1 MVSEADDP
9 STDIK
14 RPKRSSSARPKKS
27 KRPKPPIPQ
36 TESEINAPDRLT
48 LVALGAMGVVTLA
61 LWGFARGACNY
72 HPPRETRRPRPV
84 KIEELARD
92 PKDAAMALQQRLLHL
107 DFAGAADVATGEAL
121 AAVEKAKADCMTKP
135 QDCAMQRKNREKHV
149 LSTPALLDRQPAAA
163 VVRVTSTVLG
173 KTEVNLLYVERV
185 GQMWKVSRRLPDDP
199 SYKPQG
205 PLPMGLELLPSRVSD
220 GAASAAPEGSVPS
233 PAPAVSGSA
242 PPRTFVVK
250 PPPAAPAA
258 PPPAPAPS
266 N

>member
-1 MVSEADDP
+1 MVSEADDT
-9 STDIK
+9 STDT
-14 RPKRSSSARPKKS
+14 RRAKRSSSDRSKKS

-48 LVALGAMGVVTLA
+48 LVALGFMGVVTLV

-72 HPPRETRRPRPV
+72 HPPRETRRPRAV

-92 PKDAAMALQQRLLHL
+92 PKDAAMELQQRLLRL
-107 DFAGAADVATGEAL
+107 DFAGAAEVATGEAL
-121 AAVEKAKADCMTKP
+121 AAVEKAKTDCMAKP

-149 LSTPALLDRQPAAA
+149 LSSPALLDRQPASA

-173 KTEVNLLYVERV
+173 KTEANLLHVERA

-205 PLPMGLELLPSRVSD
+205 PLPMGLQLLPPGSPE
-220 GAASAAPEGSVPS
+220 GATSAAPD
-233 PAPAVSGSA
+233 GSA
-242 PPRTFVVK
+242 VTIPLPAAPGSGPTRTLVVK
-250 PPPAAPAA
+250 PPPPAPAAPAA
-258 PPPAPAPS
+258 S

>member
-1 MVSEADDP
+1 MVSEADDA
-9 STDIK
+9 STDTK
-14 RPKRSSSARPKKS
+14 RPKRSSSARPKKN

-48 LVALGAMGVVTLA
+48 LVALGFMGLVTLV

-107 DFAGAADVATGEAL
+107 DFAGAAEVATGEAL

-149 LSTPALLDRQPAAA
+149 FSTPAVLDRQPASA
-163 VVRVTSTVLG
+163 VVRITSQVLG
-173 KTEVNLLYVERV
+173 KTEANLLHVDRV

-199 SYKPQG
+199 NYKPQG
-205 PLPMGLELLPSRVSD
+205 PLPMGLQLLPPGSPE
-220 GAASAAPEGSVPS
+220 GATSAAPGGS
-233 PAPAVSGSA
+233 APAIPPPASSGSA
-242 PPRTFVVK
+242 PARTIVANPK
-250 PPPAAPAA
+250 APAPAAPAA
-258 PPPAPAPS
+258 S
-266 N
+266 Q

>member
-1 MVSEADDP
+1 MVSEADDA
-9 STDIK
+9 STDTK
-14 RPKRSSSARPKKS
+14 RPKRSSSARPKKN

-48 LVALGAMGVVTLA
+48 LVALGFMGVVTLV

-92 PKDAAMALQQRLLHL
+92 PKDAAMGLQQRLLRL
-107 DFAGAADVATGEAL
+107 DFAGAAELATGEAL
-121 AAVEKAKADCMTKP
+121 AAVEKAKADCMLKA
-135 QDCAMQRKNREKHV
+135 QDCAMQRMNREKHV
-149 LSTPALLDRQPAAA
+149 FSTPALLDRQPSSA
-163 VVRVTSTVLG
+163 VVRVTSQVLG
-173 KTEVNLLYVERV
+173 KTEANLLHVERA

-199 SYKPQG
+199 NYKPVG
-205 PLPMGLELLPSRVSD
+205 PLPLGMQLLPSSPEGATSAVPPASAVAIPPPAPS
-220 GAASAAPEGSVPS
+220 GAAPGRPLIVQ
-233 PAPAVSGSA
+233 
-242 PPRTFVVK
+242 

-258 PPPAPAPS
+258 PPAPARS

>member
-14 RPKRSSSARPKKS
+14 RPKRGSSARPKKS

-48 LVALGAMGVVTLA
+48 LVVLGFMGVVTLV

-84 KIEELARD
+84 KTEELARD
-92 PKDAAMALQQRLLHL
+92 PKDAAMTLQQRLLRL
-107 DFAGAADVATGEAL
+107 DFAGAAEVATGEAL
-121 AAVEKAKADCMTKP
+121 AAVEKAKADCMVKP

-149 LSTPALLDRQPAAA
+149 VSAPAVLERQPASA

-173 KTEVNLLYVERV
+173 KTEANLLHLERT

-199 SYKPQG
+199 NYKPQG
-205 PLPMGLELLPSRVSD
+205 PLPMGLQLLPSRVQD
-220 GAASAAPEGSVPS
+220 G
-233 PAPAVSGSA
+233 
-242 PPRTFVVK
+242 
-250 PPPAAPAA
+250 AAPAA
-258 PPPAPAPS
+258 PAGSAVASPPPGPSGSAPARTLVVKPPTSAVPAPAASP
-266 N
+266 